1 MKLADPDRQL
11 LAEEIIA
18 ARWNPEWRP
27 AWASELERRRQRLVN
42 GDDRELTVE
51 EFFQRS
57 LALRVA
63 FSSAARR
70 DRQNAEAWYASRS
83 RVALESF
90 ISELGAAVRFI
101 SDLRELHSFTANRA
115 RKRCRTF
122 RTPSSM
128 TFIRIAFSLSRAP
141 TNAAPP
147 KHTSIVSPS
156 SNRI

>member
-1 MKLADPDRQL
+1 MANSLEEAREAVMKLADPDRQL

-101 SDLRELHSFTANRA
+101 SDYLRELHSLR
-115 RKRCRTF
+115 
-122 RTPSSM
+122 
-128 TFIRIAFSLSRAP
+128 RIARENVAALSLLR
-141 TNAAPP
+141 
-147 KHTSIVSPS
+147 HL
-156 SNRI
+156 